1 MPEVIRKMVNVPVFK
16 CLCHFLDYDVYFL
29 SLKRYYGESLPFGS
43 ESFEHDKI
51 GYLAVEQTMADY
63 AVLITELKVHLNAT
77 KNKVVAFGGR

>member
-1 MPEVIRKMVNVPVFK
+1 MPEAIRKIVNVPVST
-16 CLCHFLDYDVYFL
+16 CTCHFLDYDVYFL
-29 SLKRYYGESLPFGS
+29 TLKRYYGESLPFGS

-63 AVLITELKVHLNAT
+63 AVLITELKVQLNAT